1 MRKFLKTGNLNL
13 KAFLI
18 LSLLALAT
26 PNIVWGKESTK
37 SVQPC
42 SNSSSFYPKCT
53 EEELF
58 APAVLVALRVIA
70 ITMTIKVGED
80 VLVGWLANKYGDM
93 WNNTISMFT
102 KGQLEDIAVTASN
115 ELRNISLNNGQRVSI
130 DDYIKA
136 FK

>member
-1 MRKFLKTGNLNL
+1 MRKFITTGKLNFR
-13 KAFLI
+13 AFLM

-26 PNIVWGKESTK
+26 PNTVWGKESTK

-42 SNSSSFYPKCT
+42 SNSSSFYQKCT

-80 VLVGWLANKYGDM
+80 VLVGWLANKYGNM
-93 WNNTISMFT
+93 WEQTIGKLT
-102 KGQLEDIAVTASN
+102 DGQLRTIAVTASH
-115 ELRNISLNNGQRVSI
+115 ELRSIQLDNGQRVGI
-130 DDYIKA
+130 DDFVRA